1 MVTISKESGLGWTTC
16 AVDDAAAAAQN
27 IRNDLT
33 NLVMATPRA
42 VQDITGLD
50 KSANE
55 RLLLLADATG
65 TLNGVF
71 NDAANL
77 GHAVF
82 KTISSTS
89 VVRTVTNTV
98 SGQTLAIEAV
108 LTDYPLTRSP
118 TGEFTYSVPYAL
130 ADGAVPTWS

>member
-1 MVTISKESGLGWTTC
+1 MAKESGLGWTTC
-16 AVDDAAAAAQN
+16 AVDDAASAAQN

-33 NLVMATPRA
+33 NLAMATPRA

-50 KSANE
+50 KSAIE

-71 NDAANL
+71 NDEANM
-77 GHAVF
+77 GFQVF
-82 KTISSTS
+82 KTVSSTS
-89 VVRTVTNTV
+89 VVRTVTNTI

-108 LTDYPLTRSP
+108 LTDFPLTRTA
-118 TGEFTYSVPYAL
+118 TGEFTYAVPYAL
-130 ADGAVPTWS
+130 ANGAVPTWS